1 MSLDL
6 KQIDS
11 YHPHQTDPYQMPPQG
26 FDSRDIEP
34 FQQPS
39 MDLDVRQDPYLQP
52 PKEFDTR
59 HIEPFQQPSMD
70 LDMRQ
75 IN

>member
-39 MDLDVRQDPYLQP
+39 MDLDVRQIDSYNPHQTDPFKMPSQ
-52 PKEFDTR
+52 EFDPR
-59 HIEPFQQPSMD
+59 HIEP
-70 LDMRQ
+70 
-75 IN
+75 